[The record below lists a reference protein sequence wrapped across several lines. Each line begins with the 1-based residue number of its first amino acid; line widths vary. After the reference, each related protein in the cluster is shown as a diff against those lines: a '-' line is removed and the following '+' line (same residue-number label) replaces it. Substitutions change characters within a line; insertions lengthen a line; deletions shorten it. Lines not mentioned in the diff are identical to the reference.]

1 MDHRARFQMVQYWE
15 TYVKRE
21 FVLTDED
28 NDGGDDRE
36 GQAEGGEF
44 WVPVM
49 GVPDDDDRGVK
60 GGFLKVTRYVDGF
73 IARLIS
79 ALNHGTIGRM
89 SETYSSPLCR
99 RSWN

>member
-28 NDGGDDRE
+28 NDGSDDRE

-60 GGFLKVTRYVDGF
+60 GGFLKVARYVDGF

-79 ALNHGTIGRM
+79 GLNHRTIGRM
-89 SETYSSPLCR
+89 SETYSSPLCH
-99 RSWN
+99 RS